1 MILYIENL
9 KESTKKLL
17 ELIKEFSKVA
27 GDKINLKSAVFL
39 YSSNEQSEKEIKKT
53 VPFTIASKML
63 KHLRINLTKEV
74 QDLYTENYKVLSKEV
89 KEDLNKWKDILCSW
103 IGRLIIVK
111 ISVLLKL
118 IYKFSAVSIKISIA
132 RFAEMDKLILKY
144 GITGD
149 LK

>member
-89 KEDLNKWKDILCSW
+89 KEDLNKWKDILCSY
-103 IGRLIIVK
+103 IGILNIVK
-111 ISVLLKL
+111 MLVLPKA
-118 IYKFSAVSIKISIA
+118 I
-132 RFAEMDKLILKY
+132 
-144 GITGD
+144 
-149 LK
+149 